1 MTSIREDIRNKTY
14 TVEEASEIL
23 GISTSSVDELKRR
36 MGIRPLDSKRYIIK
50 HSDIS
55 KMCLIIWKI
64 ESLYGG
70 VTLST
75 INKFYG
81 VNNGEIHIPTPEEL
95 EDLFR
100 HENQ

>member
-1 MTSIREDIRNKTY
+1 MGTYKEDLRNKTY

-36 MGIRPLDSKRYIIK
+36 MNIRPPDSKRYIIK
-50 HSDIS
+50 RSDIS
-55 KMCLIIWKI
+55 KMYLIVWKI

-75 INKFYG
+75 INKFYS
-81 VNNGEIHIPTPEEL
+81 VNNGEIHKPTPEEL

>member
-23 GISTSSVDELKRR
+23 GISTSSVNELKRR
-36 MGIRPLDSKRYIIK
+36 LGTRPPDSKRYIIK
-50 HSDIS
+50 RSDIS
-55 KMCLIIWKI
+55 KMYLIVWKI
-64 ESLYGG
+64 EKLYGV

-75 INKFYG
+75 INEFYG
-81 VNNGEIHIPTPEEL
+81 ANNGEIHKPTPEEL